1 MVSGSKL
8 VRSSS
13 PIISTIFKTKKPISS
28 LFVKSK
34 RFEGTSYCEAYFLT
48 LKSSGIFNPSFCN
61 ASIKARS
68 FAE

>member
-13 PIISTIFKTKKPISS
+13 PIISTIFKTKTYFFS
-28 LFVKSK
+28 FVKSK
-34 RFEGTSYCEAYFLT
+34 RLEGTSYCEVYLST